1 MKRRTFLISATA
13 ATLAA
18 PSIVRAQSKTKL
30 TMGQANDPALIAPLW
45 AAANNKVTSDLVEI
59 DFSYVSI
66 PAVIQAIMTQQY
78 DLAPC
83 VTQAMPKLAA
93 RGLPVKAIS
102 AGFRYSEGGGGSRLW
117 VMADGAASP
126 KELKGGKIGVSSL
139 SSGGVTNNRIMMAEV
154 YGLDVSID
162 GGDFTW
168 LEIPP
173 GTLPTALQSG
183 QIDAAVLSN
192 SQDYAAS
199 ENDDM
204 RPLFD
209 VNGEMRK
216 FFDVQV
222 PGIMTVGFE
231 SKLNE
236 RPEEFKAADELLLAS
251 RNYMLENRD
260 EVFGAVA
267 EEQGSDTAYL
277 DWYYSKYA
285 DAGYDL
291 LQSDLVAM
299 DAYWAA
305 LKKLGELDSYPDPKT
320 LIWEQATFE

>member
-1 MKRRTFLISATA
+1 
-13 ATLAA
+13 
-18 PSIVRAQSKTKL
+18 
-30 TMGQANDPALIAPLW
+30 
-45 AAANNKVTSDLVEI
+45 
-59 DFSYVSI
+59 
-66 PAVIQAIMTQQY
+66 
-78 DLAPC
+78 
-83 VTQAMPKLAA
+83 
-93 RGLPVKAIS
+93 
-102 AGFRYSEGGGGSRLW
+102 
-117 VMADGAASP
+117 MADGAASP

-139 SSGGVTNNRIMMAEV
+139 GSGGVTNNRIMMAEV

-173 GTLPTALQSG
+173 GTLPTALRSG

-192 SQDYAAS
+192 SQDYSAS

-222 PGIMTVGFE
+222 PGIMTVSFE
-231 SKLNE
+231 DRLNE
-236 RPEEFKAADELLLAS
+236 RPDEFKAADELLLAS
-251 RNYMLENRD
+251 RNYMLENRE

-267 EEQGSDTAYL
+267 EEQDSDTAYL

-305 LKKLGELDSYPDPKT
+305 LKKLGELKSYPDPKT
-320 LIWEQATFE
+320 LIWDQATYE